1 MSTNKST
8 APVLFSDLQLS
19 ASTLKGLN
27 ECNYRELTEIQRRTI
42 GWALQGYDIVAAAK
56 TGSGKT
62 LAFLVPIIEH
72 LYNEK
77 WEKNHG
83 LRALIIAPVREL
95 AQQIYD
101 VLGKVAK
108 YHDVSIGLIIGGK
121 GLGRERKNI
130 DCCNILIGTPG
141 RILQHM
147 DETFI
152 FNCSYTKYV
161 VLDEADR
168 CLDMGFKQQMD
179 SIIENLPAERQT
191 LLFSATQTKS
201 VEDLA
206 RLSLKKNAKY
216 ISVHEHATYATPDG
230 LQQLYMICNLGD
242 KLSLLWS
249 FLRRHQKHKIV
260 VFFSTCQ
267 QVKFVHEAFRQM
279 KPRLTMGLLALY
291 GTLHQERRLKI
302 YAEFGRK
309 QHAVMFATDIASRGL
324 DFSNVTWIVQMDCPE
339 DVQTYIHRAGRSAR
353 MNKGGES
360 LLVLLPSELKMIEKL
375 QSNNVPI
382 KQSKVNHKELQPIQK
397 QLEAWIGKYPNH
409 KECAQRALKT
419 YVKSVFYMKDKSIF
433 DFKAL
438 DTDSFARSLGLS
450 ETPRV
455 RALERREKN
464 EAKKKRSKNKDG
476 ESSDEDVKKIDINH
490 KNEISTFHDDDDESD
505 DCLTIKRKNVQI
517 DDNEDSELENTC
529 VSKKVV
535 TKAAAAKKTLR
546 KNIVPNKKINFDEE
560 GQEIIDPA
568 KSKVSNLG
576 REYENEETSGINIT
590 VAREILKEEDKV
602 DKLRYQQK
610 IREKHREEKMKRKAL
625 KKGQKD
631 EEDNDDA
638 DESYDSGEESSESE
652 SLNQLISD
660 LPDPDKIYGKKENTS
675 DEESDNDGEDVIH
688 RSKRKLVT
696 LDEIENKRQK
706 SDSSDDEDDNEVQHS
721 LKTDEELALQLL
733 RG

>member
-1 MSTNKST
+1 MTINEST

-19 ASTLKGLN
+19 ASTLEGLN
-27 ECNYRELTEIQRRTI
+27 ECNYRQLTEIQRRTI
-42 GWALQGYDIVAAAK
+42 DHALQGHDIVAAAK

-72 LYNEK
+72 LHNEK
-77 WEKNHG
+77 WEKDHG

-101 VLGKVAK
+101 VIGKVAK

-121 GLGRERKNI
+121 DLRKEKKNI
-130 DCCNILIGTPG
+130 DRCNILIGTPG

-152 FNCSYTKYV
+152 FNCDNLKYL

-201 VEDLA
+201 VRDLA

-216 ISVHEHATYATPDG
+216 IYAHEHATNATPDG

-249 FLRRHQKHKIV
+249 FLRTHQKHKIV
-260 VFFSTCQ
+260 VFFTTCH
-267 QVKFVHEAFRQM
+267 QVKFVYEAFRQM
-279 KPRLTMGLLALY
+279 KPRLNLSLLALY
-291 GTLHQERRLKI
+291 GKRHQDKRSKTC
-302 YAEFGRK
+302 AEFGRK
-309 QHAVMFATDIASRGL
+309 QHAVMFATDVAARGL

-339 DVQTYIHRAGRSAR
+339 DVKAYIHRAGRSAR

-360 LLVLLPSELKMIEKL
+360 LLVLLPSEIKIIEKL
-375 QSNNVPI
+375 QSSNIPI
-382 KQSKVNHKELQPIQK
+382 KQSKINHKELQPIQK

-409 KECAQRALKT
+409 KESAQRALQT
-419 YVKSVFYMKDKSIF
+419 YVKSMIKQKDKNIL
-433 DFKAL
+433 KNL

-450 ETPRV
+450 ETPRI
-455 RALERREKN
+455 RALKRKEKEEAKIEKSKN
-464 EAKKKRSKNKDG
+464 EDV

-490 KNEISTFHDDDDESD
+490 KNKISTFHDDDDDSD

-517 DDNEDSELENTC
+517 DDNEDLELKSTS
-529 VSKKVV
+529 VSRKVL

-546 KNIVPNKKINFDEE
+546 KNIIPNKKINFDEE

-576 REYENEETSGINIT
+576 KEYENEETSGINIK
-590 VAREILKEEDKV
+590 VAKEILKEEDKV

-631 EEDNDDA
+631 EEDNDHA
-638 DESYDSGEESSESE
+638 DGSYDSGEEISESE

-660 LPDPDKIYGKKENTS
+660 LPDPDKIYGKKENAS
-675 DEESDNDGEDVIH
+675 DDESDDDDEDVIH
-688 RSKRKLVT
+688 SSKRKLIT
-696 LDEIENKRQK
+696 LDEIKNKRRK
-706 SDSSDDEDDNEVQHS
+706 TDSSDDEDNDEVQHS
-721 LKTDEELALQLL
+721 LKTDEELAWQLM